1 MKAQS
6 LTQLHNKIFKSI
18 TAKVGFENEELG
30 MLHSSRDNTQG
41 LLPQLNVDFFY
52 VLRLSSL
59 YLVTLRHLTLLRK
72 AWKRGFSPDSD
83 PAPNM
88 ML

>member
-41 LLPQLNVDFFY
+41 LLPQLNVDFF
-52 VLRLSSL
+52 LCF
-59 YLVTLRHLTLLRK
+59 K
-72 AWKRGFSPDSD
+72 AFIALFGDTQAPHTAQESMEKRIQPRQ
-83 PAPNM
+83 
-88 ML
+88 